1 MIRTNTKHLL
11 RRLMYVLCAIGGLA
25 FLFGGVLI
33 HIVWNLDRFLG
44 ELIGIALAFACLI
57 CGAVANH
64 VIDDI
69 EWREANEEAAV
80 SDRKAG
86 H

>member
-1 MIRTNTKHLL
+1 
-11 RRLMYVLCAIGGLA
+11 MYVLCAIGGTA
-25 FLFGGVLI
+25 FLLGGVLI

-57 CGAVANH
+57 GGAVANH
-64 VIDDI
+64 FIDDI

-80 SDRKAG
+80 SERHAE